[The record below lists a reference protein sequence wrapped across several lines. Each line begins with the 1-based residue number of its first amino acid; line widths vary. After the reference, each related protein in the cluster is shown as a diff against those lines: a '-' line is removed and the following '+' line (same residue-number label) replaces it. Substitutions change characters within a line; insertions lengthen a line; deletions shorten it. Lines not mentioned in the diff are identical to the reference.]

1 MTDSPTTTATAPTGV
16 ATGAVTTQVHR
27 IYIRATAQAIW
38 TAITDPAWT
47 AKYGYGGHAH
57 YDLRP
62 GGALAINPD
71 EPMRAGAAAMGF
83 ELPEVII
90 DGEVL
95 EVEEPFHLK
104 TTWRMLMDPGTAA
117 EGFSTVSYDIK
128 EYDGGVCSLTVTH
141 ELEGMPILGAMV
153 AGTVDDPTMGGG
165 GHPWSLSDLKS
176 VLENGAR
183 MGAA

>member
-1 MTDSPTTTATAPTGV
+1 MTDSPTTAAATV
-16 ATGAVTTQVHR
+16 ATTGAVTTQVHR

-38 TAITDPAWT
+38 NAITDPSWT

-57 YDLRP
+57 YELRP

-71 EPMRAGAAAMGF
+71 EPMLAGAAAMGF

-95 EVEEPFHLK
+95 EVDEPIHLK

-141 ELEGMPILGAMV
+141 ELEGMPMLAAMV
-153 AGTVDDPTMGGG
+153 AGAVDDPNMGGG
-165 GHPWSLSDLKS
+165 GHPWILSDLKS
-176 VLENGAR
+176 VLEHGTR
-183 MGAA
+183 MATA